1 MGALVLSGNMC
12 GARARVGKKTKTQ
25 IPLSQQAQAEQQGPG
40 LAGHPSLP
48 SPAHLS
54 GCLCPSRLRGFL
66 CPLPS
71 TPWEGGRTGAH
82 WGTGWFMG
90 VVGPPRL
97 SERRC
102 PRCSPLRLGA
112 LWARPKV
119 HAQRR
124 PGWGPGG
131 GCGGGWGVSEVAEDL
146 TLPVPV
152 HLWRPLVDPG
162 GPRLLLGLSRRG
174 AQVEATLLERV
185 TLPGAAVLGVD
196 TVARWPE

>member
-1 MGALVLSGNMC
+1 METCVEPELVLE
-12 GARARVGKKTKTQ
+12 KKAKTQ

-90 VVGPPRL
+90 
-97 SERRC
+97 
-102 PRCSPLRLGA
+102 
-112 LWARPKV
+112 
-119 HAQRR
+119 
-124 PGWGPGG
+124 GG
-131 GCGGGWGVSEVAEDL
+131 GTTTA
-146 TLPVPV
+146 
-152 HLWRPLVDPG
+152 
-162 GPRLLLGLSRRG
+162 
-174 AQVEATLLERV
+174 
-185 TLPGAAVLGVD
+185 
-196 TVARWPE
+196 